1 MLWQVSSM
9 SVSKDVRRGTWCVHL
24 RYRDVSGLARSTTK
38 RGFKTEPE
46 ARKWELE
53 RLKAVTI
60 PDEINADRFEG
71 SGAPGDVP
79 DVG

>member
-1 MLWQVSSM
+1 M
-9 SVSKDVRRGTWCVHL
+9 HL
-24 RYRDVSGLARSTTK
+24 RYRDVSGLVRHTTK
-38 RGFKTEPE
+38 RGFSTESE

-60 PDEINADRFEG
+60 PDEINADRFES
-71 SGAPGDVP
+71 SGTSGDAP